1 MKPIAPELY
10 PFTGLRLD
18 RGDGIRL
25 HYLDEGPKDGEPV
38 VFVHG
43 NPTWSIH
50 FRAPIAALKDRRR
63 CIAIDHVGC
72 GLSDKPGDDRYRYT
86 LASRVE
92 DLDRLIAHLV
102 PAPRRITLVAHDW
115 GGMIASAWA
124 VEHPERVARIALMN
138 TAAFHLPAGKTFPP
152 ALGLVRT
159 GLGAFLVRGLNAF
172 ALTASHVCTT
182 ERRMPRVLRHAYR
195 APYASWNER
204 IATLRFVE
212 DIPLRPGDP
221 SYDVVSR
228 TADRLASLRNTP
240 MLLTWGMRDFVFDGH
255 FLDEWVRRF
264 PHAEVHRFP
273 RAGHYLLEDEP
284 EAVVRHL
291 THFLDAHPG

>member
-1 MKPIAPELY
+1 MRPIAPELY
-10 PFTGLRLD
+10 PFTGRRFD

-25 HYLDEGPKDGEPV
+25 HYLDEGPEEGEPI

-50 FRAPIAALKDRRR
+50 FRAPVLALRDRRR

-86 LASRVE
+86 LASRVD
-92 DLDRLIAHLV
+92 DLDRLIAHAV
-102 PAPRRITLVAHDW
+102 PGPRRLTLVAHDW
-115 GGMIASAWA
+115 GGMIATAWA
-124 VEHPERVARIALMN
+124 TANPERVARIALMN
-138 TAAFHLPAGKTFPP
+138 TAGFHLPKSKAFPP

-159 GLGAFLVRGLNAF
+159 PVGALLVRGLNAF

-195 APYASWNER
+195 APYASWDER

-212 DIPLRPGDP
+212 DIPLAPEDP
-221 SYDVVSR
+221 SYAVVSR
-228 TADRLASLRNTP
+228 TQERLPALARTP
-240 MLLTWGMRDFVFDGH
+240 MLLAWGMRDFVFDHH

-284 EAVVRHL
+284 DAVVAHL
-291 THFLDAHPG
+291 SRFLDSTPG